1 MPPKARITKEMIVD
15 AAFAV
20 VRRSGVED
28 INVRKVANE
37 LGCSTQPVMYHFKTV
52 EDLKSEVYDIA
63 TEFFTKYISVN
74 ESGSGLDLNGI
85 SRRYLQFAKD
95 ESNLFKFIFQS
106 GRYKGDHFDK
116 MFGSDAKDSV
126 LSSLTTQ
133 TGFPED
139 KAKLVAA
146 AMSSA
151 IHGYASI
158 VANQNADYNDDVA
171 EILIDSIYKAS
182 VAFWK
187 ENSEKAAKQ

>member
-1 MPPKARITKEMIVD
+1 MPPKARITKDMIVD

-20 VRRSGVED
+20 VRRSGVDD

-52 EDLKSEVYDIA
+52 EDLKAEVYDIA
-63 TEFFTKYISVN
+63 MNFFTEYISVN
-74 ESGSGLDLNGI
+74 DEGSSPDLNGI
-85 SRRYLQFAKD
+85 SRRYIQFAKD

-116 MFGSDAKDSV
+116 MFGTEAKNNVLGALSDK
-126 LSSLTTQ
+126 
-133 TGFPED
+133 TGFPEE

-151 IHGYASI
+151 VHGYASI
-158 VANQNADYNDDVA
+158 VANQNAEYNKDVA
-171 EILIDSIYKAS
+171 EILIESIYKAS

-187 ENSEKAAKQ
+187 ENSEKTK